1 MRLNYK
7 DNYRDFDEF
16 LQSVKPAPVKPDSL
30 AWLTEPVKPAPVK
43 PAPVMP
49 QGAGVGLFDA
59 IIAENQKRAARP

>member
-59 IIAENQKRAARP
+59 LIEANKRAAQR